1 MRSLAYAREPDVL
14 YELYIS
20 LCHNNRGF
28 LCYHRTH
35 QQPIQ
40 TTNYRPY
47 GEQSIV
53 SAIQRIT
60 PDWQLQEVN
69 IQLVLMAAVATQHQ
83 VLVLCMDDRSIG
95 SSAL

>member
-1 MRSLAYAREPDVL
+1 MRLLAYAREPDVL
-14 YELYIS
+14 YELYTS
-20 LCHNNRGF
+20 LYHNNRGF
-28 LCYHRTH
+28 LCYRTH

-47 GEQSIV
+47 GERSIV

-60 PDWQLQEVN
+60 PDWQLQEVD

-83 VLVLCMDDRSIG
+83 VLVLCMYDRSIR